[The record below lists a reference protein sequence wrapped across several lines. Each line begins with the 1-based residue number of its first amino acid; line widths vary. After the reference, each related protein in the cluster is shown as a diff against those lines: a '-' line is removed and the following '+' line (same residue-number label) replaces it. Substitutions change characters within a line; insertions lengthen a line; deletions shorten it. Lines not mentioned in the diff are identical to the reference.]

1 MDGLTRKP
9 TATFPLEGE
18 NTLSRLGFVGTV
30 GFVGLL
36 VLLFWPSAATR
47 FSAGAALG
55 GASRLTLAALLLAT
69 IGGFGS
75 LVALL
80 VTPEIRAYNRITPF
94 IVFFSLTAV
103 AVAIDSTQIAK
114 MAHRGRRRSARRR
127 PGRPPEATIGLNAE
141 HPDIAAEVERCA
153 PSWNR
158 WNAACPTGAMVLQL
172 PFRTF
177 LDDSGVARM
186 QPTIT

>member
-1 MDGLTRKP
+1 MARW
-9 TATFPLEGE
+9 A
-18 NTLSRLGFVGTV
+18 SSACSSC
-30 GFVGLL
+30 
-36 VLLFWPSAATR
+36 FWPSAATR

-94 IVFFSLTAV
+94 ILFFSLTAV
-103 AVAIDSTQIAK
+103 AVAIDSLRSQRWRIAAAATVLAVGLADHR
-114 MAHRGRRRSARRR
+114 MA
-127 PGRPPEATIGLNAE
+127 TNGLNAE
-141 HPDIAAEVERCA
+141 HRDIAAEVGAVRAFVEPLERRLPA
-153 PSWNR
+153 
-158 WNAACPTGAMVLQL
+158 GAMVLQL

-186 QPTIT
+186 QPYDHLKP